1 MHELGKYTKLV
12 AAPDHARAVPGHV
25 RGSSSALHIV
35 QPHPPQL
42 PMNDAATTAGPTNWK
57 RPALL
62 LLGAVAVL
70 LAVAALVLPKKQVS
84 APAPTEHL
92 RQAPGY
98 THPAQ

>member
-1 MHELGKYTKLV
+1 
-12 AAPDHARAVPGHV
+12 
-25 RGSSSALHIV
+25 
-35 QPHPPQL
+35 
-42 PMNDAATTAGPTNWK
+42 MNDAATTAGPTNWK

-98 THPAQ
+98 SHPTQ